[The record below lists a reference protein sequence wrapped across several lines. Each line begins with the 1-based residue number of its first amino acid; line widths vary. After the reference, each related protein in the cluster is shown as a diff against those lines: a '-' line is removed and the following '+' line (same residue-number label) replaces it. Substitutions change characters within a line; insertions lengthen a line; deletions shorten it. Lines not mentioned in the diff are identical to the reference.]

1 MKANSYIK
9 FTNILDLI
17 QLHVDSLARSLSIG
31 RIDLPK
37 IGIRG
42 SLFTAPHRL
51 SIAAEELKPNDA
63 NVALSDSAKPTLLGE
78 THAEG
83 TSARFHPL
91 RERGNTG
98 NHQLPTHQS
107 ARRHR
112 SIDWRWQS
120 QLINWF

>member
-9 FTNILDLI
+9 FTNIVDLI

-42 SLFTAPHRL
+42 SIFTAPHRL

-63 NVALSDSAKPTLLGE
+63 NVALSD
-78 THAEG
+78 
-83 TSARFHPL
+83 
-91 RERGNTG
+91 RGNTG
-98 NHQLPTHQS
+98 NHQLQTHQS